1 MQLGNK
7 EKDIGAFWR
16 DPSAGFLLFLLQPGK
31 GSNLYMVLL
40 PREAHWRVST
50 HAPSSGLPEGKLVFT
65 TNHIVC
71 RQSLG
76 TVNQLL
82 GDGGRPGFPMPAK
95 G

>member
-40 PREAHWRVST
+40 PREAHWRLSIQSSYCWSRRHPLSSVYQNFRLPGRKRVS
-50 HAPSSGLPEGKLVFT
+50 A
-65 TNHIVC
+65 
-71 RQSLG
+71 
-76 TVNQLL
+76 
-82 GDGGRPGFPMPAK
+82 
-95 G
+95 